1 MGGKG
6 DTPGKRKLTRTN
18 RCGGEG
24 WTIVATSIGAAP
36 HPLARVAP
44 ARVLRLGPDD
54 RRGGLTSGVPH
65 GCAREARRPAWWA
78 ELRRGAEGPHRGH
91 STAPF
96 FFTDRTLWDPVY
108 TWSVHCALVPHR
120 PTLLLH
126 VLLHDPTEHA
136 LVGVAHPLHL
146 RRMHKRVS
154 KRCDFSKR
162 GAPTHT
168 VGFGTEP
175 RYRIYASSIILQRSQ
190 TLHTSHQVMT
200 DTNQTHYYVPTG
212 HGNHAKACSH
222 DVLCTR
228 ARPASQFE
236 SIPEVYR
243 RWFSHVGPVSV
254 CASVVHPCPAHAP
267 SCQRAQESWYGCL
280 MVWYELL
287 VVLWYGMVWVRR
299 VSFPRRRPTVTLVA
313 GEVDM
318 RPLLPLVARVRAARR

>member
-1 MGGKG
+1 MRAYRQSRVIASYG
-6 DTPGKRKLTRTN
+6 DYEVPAYPGKWN
-18 RCGGEG
+18 ESRC
-24 WTIVATSIGAAP
+24 AYSLSTS
-36 HPLARVAP
+36 
-44 ARVLRLGPDD
+44 LG
-54 RRGGLTSGVPH
+54 
-65 GCAREARRPAWWA
+65 
-78 ELRRGAEGPHRGH
+78 
-91 STAPF
+91 
-96 FFTDRTLWDPVY
+96 
-108 TWSVHCALVPHR
+108 
-120 PTLLLH
+120 
-126 VLLHDPTEHA
+126 
-136 LVGVAHPLHL
+136 LHL
-146 RRMHKRVS
+146 ENTTS
-154 KRCDFSKR
+154 LFSSPQ
-162 GAPTHT
+162 APRAAKKPF
-168 VGFGTEP
+168 GFGTEP